1 MSACRRNT
9 FITLET
15 LLHVALVTAAFFIS
29 GLLHNSD
36 SLMTQVP
43 AETDATNNITKVDF
57 GIKKFSIGNNED
69 IEFSDEQKDVLGGS
83 WSSSHTS
90 FHILQAF
97 MIAGLVIPVI
107 IAIKRRCCCRMD
119 TRLVIS
125 KLLKNFAMYSIPLIA
140 ILTILMAVPF
150 VLLTRSNLCG
160 PNYIELRFEQE
171 LEYSSDDDDDYY
183 HDDDCIEL
191 QGTVAI
197 VHNDVNATCSV
208 APTGIAAAVLLA
220 LWPFAMV
227 GQAFLLNWRG
237 NKLESAFRNEAATN
251 ATVIEVYE
259 EEEQQDKSKIPQE
272 DDTVQEDDV
281 EKAQIY

>member
-9 FITLET
+9 LITLET

-43 AETDATNNITKVDF
+43 AETDAANNITKVDF

-69 IEFSDEQKDVLGGS
+69 IDFSDEQKDALGVS
-83 WSSSHTS
+83 WSSSHFS
-90 FHILQAF
+90 WHILQAF

-107 IAIKRRCCCRMD
+107 IAIKRRCCCGMD
-119 TRLVIS
+119 KRLVFS
-125 KLLKNFAMYSIPLIA
+125 NLLKNFAMYSIPLIA

-171 LEYSSDDDDDYY
+171 LEYSGDDDDNY
-183 HDDDCIEL
+183 HDDCIDL

-197 VHNDVNATCSV
+197 VHDDVSASCSV

-220 LWPFAMV
+220 LWPFVMV
-227 GQAFLLNWRG
+227 GQALLLNWRG

-251 ATVIEVYE
+251 ATVIEVYDE
-259 EEEQQDKSKIPQE
+259 EEKDKSKIPQE
-272 DDTVQEDDV
+272 DHDTVQEDDV